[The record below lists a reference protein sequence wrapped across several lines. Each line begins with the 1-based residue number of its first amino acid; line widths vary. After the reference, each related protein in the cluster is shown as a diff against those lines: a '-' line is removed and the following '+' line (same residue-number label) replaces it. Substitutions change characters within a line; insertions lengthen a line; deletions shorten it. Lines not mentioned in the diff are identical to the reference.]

1 MAGGIQGV
9 LPPAVPVDGGT
20 LTRRRRLI
28 GGRGEEMFVFPLVVR
43 RAAWCLALGGVV
55 AVAAATRP
63 VRGEEAHLTWWVL
76 TTAVFALPGLAL
88 TWRAGGRVAPV
99 DRPVWR
105 LWFAGF
111 CVSVVGGA
119 ALLTLSAH
127 DWGWARALWVASVVL
142 SVLCYGAGNMVI
154 MRTRAGQR
162 APGIDVV
169 DLTTFVVVVT
179 APVALVVG
187 DAVVTSDAA
196 WYTVSWSVITVA
208 LVHGVAVAA
217 VFAARIAREDRGLA
231 WVGLALG
238 VAALVDAAGQVALA
252 MDGFAA
258 ASGPLLT
265 WHALACGL
273 GIIFVV
279 HAMRRP
285 SVGLDRLPPEAQV
298 RRRNVV
304 SGLVLA
310 AVPVIVAD
318 AALGRNEAWVLAG
331 AGATVV
337 ALLVLSSVR
346 HLLVAR
352 ETARLYHEV
361 DQAAGERRRLLAD
374 VIHHVDTDRY
384 RMAARLHQQAMSSYS
399 AMATFVTALEMSPP
413 GRPGA
418 ALAMV
423 ASQTR
428 TDLAQ
433 QVDALRDM
441 LEAMAPARGD
451 GQQRLVAPLRAYVDS
466 LYGDGCRPDL
476 HLEVDE
482 SLAPDWTTEV
492 LALRI
497 IHAALDNVHR
507 HSRCRS
513 LTVRVTPRGQTVI
526 IEVVDDG
533 VGFDPRT
540 AEAGT
545 GITTMRTLA
554 DHLDG
559 SVEVTAAPGGGTHVR
574 AVLGAPGPPGRRPV
588 LRLVTDGSL

>member
-1 MAGGIQGV
+1 MAVGMQDV
-9 LPPAVPVDGGT
+9 LPPAGPVDGGF
-20 LTRRRRLI
+20 LTRRRRLMR
-28 GGRGEEMFVFPLVVR
+28 GHGEEMFVFPLGVR
-43 RAAWCLALGGVV
+43 RAAWCLAFGGVV
-55 AVAAATRP
+55 AVGAATRS

-88 TWRAGGRVAPV
+88 TWRAGSRVAPV

-119 ALLTLSAH
+119 ALLTLSGH

-142 SVLCYGAGNMVI
+142 SILCYGAGNMVI

-179 APVALVVG
+179 APVALLVG

-238 VAALVDAAGQVALA
+238 IAAVVDAAGQVALA
-252 MDGFAA
+252 VDGFAA

-273 GIIFVV
+273 GISFVV

-310 AVPVIVAD
+310 AVPVIVAGSRPGPGRG
-318 AALGRNEAWVLAG
+318 LGRGGRRRHRRGAAG
-331 AGATVV
+331 AVESAPPAGGPGDGPPVPRGRPGGRGTPA
-337 ALLVLSSVR
+337 
-346 HLLVAR
+346 
-352 ETARLYHEV
+352 
-361 DQAAGERRRLLAD
+361 AAGRR
-374 VIHHVDTDRY
+374 H
-384 RMAARLHQQAMSSYS
+384 
-399 AMATFVTALEMSPP
+399 PP
-413 GRPGA
+413 GRHRPLPHGGPAPPAGDVLLQRHGHVRHRAGDVA
-418 ALAMV
+418 A
-423 ASQTR
+423 R
-428 TDLAQ
+428 
-433 QVDALRDM
+433 
-441 LEAMAPARGD
+441 PARRGAGDGGVADPHRPGPAGGLPAGHARGHGPGPGD

-466 LYGDGCRPDL
+466 LYGDGCRPAL

-513 LTVRVTPRGQTVI
+513 LTVRVTPRGQTVVI
-526 IEVVDDG
+526 DVVDDG

-545 GITTMRTLA
+545 GITTMQTLA

-559 SVEVTAAPGGGTHVR
+559 SVEVTADPGGGTHVR
-574 AVLGAPGPPGRRPV
+574 AVLGAPIPPGRRPV